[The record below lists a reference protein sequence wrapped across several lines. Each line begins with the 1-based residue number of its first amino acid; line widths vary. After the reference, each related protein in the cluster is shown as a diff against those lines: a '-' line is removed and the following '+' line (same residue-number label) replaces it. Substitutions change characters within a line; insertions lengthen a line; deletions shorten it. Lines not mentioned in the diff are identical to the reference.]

1 MDAPVRDPHLDRG
14 DRPTPML
21 DRPNPSHASRFAPA
35 DRPVCPL
42 CLGPM
47 WDNRAT
53 KRSPSA
59 PDFKCRNRT
68 CGGRLWPTRVDS
80 IAATLERRQADGT
93 LPIRGAAPRAETAP
107 ETATSPAAAPAV
119 RPAVDSPA
127 DMARAHFRTRAALRA
142 CYATA
147 TDFVLSQIVPRYA
160 AAGLTVS
167 DQAVAQIVA
176 TLFAATCAQGAL
188 AGSVPRADAAHLAAG
203 DDA

>member
-14 DRPTPML
+14 DRPTPTL
-21 DRPNPSHASRFAPA
+21 DRPDRSHTSRFAPA

-68 CGGRLWPTRVDS
+68 CGGRLWPTPIDS

-93 LPIRGAAPRAETAP
+93 LPIRGAAPRVESAPATATAP
-107 ETATSPAAAPAV
+107 TNEPAE
-119 RPAVDSPA
+119 RPATNTPA

-147 TDFVLSQIVPRYA
+147 TDFVLAQIVPRYT
-160 AAGLTVS
+160 AAGLSVS
-167 DQAVAQIVA
+167 DLAVAQIVA

-203 DDA
+203 DDV